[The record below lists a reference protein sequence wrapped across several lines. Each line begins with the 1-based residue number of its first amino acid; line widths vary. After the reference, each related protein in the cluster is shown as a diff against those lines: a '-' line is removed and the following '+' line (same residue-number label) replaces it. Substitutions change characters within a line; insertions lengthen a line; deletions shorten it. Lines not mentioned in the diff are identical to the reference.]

1 MESVRFELSGQGA
14 GDAAAFEE
22 KNFVF
27 VVGGVEYRCC
37 RFQACL
43 VSSRVRR
50 LLASDCCISRVCL
63 NVMDDE
69 GHFRDIVSLMNGK
82 QISITNANAAFLASC
97 ARELENGELLDRINS
112 FNLDGDVSMSNVVNR
127 IRMKS
132 ECHSNYKSELDFV
145 ASHFFEVELS
155 VLKCLSVTDL
165 EMVLLNPL
173 LKLES
178 EDKLYDTIIALAGEN
193 GDDVLVLLRHL
204 QIEFLSETKL
214 GVFLNLIFPDLV
226 SYCWGSLCE
235 CLHRFCGLGG
245 KEDVKNDKR
254 YRLEFETFTS
264 EKGPFNGIVQ
274 HLRGECGGNPHEK
287 GVISITASGTSWQLC
302 HYVVNYDYSKWWIS
316 NNQTDAFI
324 QFDFKSKRVCLSQY
338 TLKSD
343 GNSGWHLLSWALEV
357 SDDGLTWEAVDE
369 RNTNDLDGKFVVK
382 TYECSNRSDRFVR
395 FVRLRLAGKN
405 SSNDDTLQLAAIE
418 FFGQITK

>member
-1 MESVRFELSGQGA
+1 MLLRL
-14 GDAAAFEE
+14 
-22 KNFVF
+22 KRRTLCL
-27 VVGGVEYRCC
+27 VVGCVEYRCC

-43 VSSRVRR
+43 VSGRVRR
-50 LLASDCCISRVCL
+50 LLASDCCISRVSL

-112 FNLDGDVSMSNVVNR
+112 FNLGGDVSMSNVVNR

-204 QIEFLSETKL
+204 QI
-214 GVFLNLIFPDLV
+214 
-226 SYCWGSLCE
+226 
-235 CLHRFCGLGG
+235 
-245 KEDVKNDKR
+245 
-254 YRLEFETFTS
+254 
-264 EKGPFNGIVQ
+264 
-274 HLRGECGGNPHEK
+274 
-287 GVISITASGTSWQLC
+287 
-302 HYVVNYDYSKWWIS
+302 
-316 NNQTDAFI
+316 
-324 QFDFKSKRVCLSQY
+324 
-338 TLKSD
+338 
-343 GNSGWHLLSWALEV
+343 
-357 SDDGLTWEAVDE
+357 
-369 RNTNDLDGKFVVK
+369 
-382 TYECSNRSDRFVR
+382 
-395 FVRLRLAGKN
+395 
-405 SSNDDTLQLAAIE
+405 
-418 FFGQITK
+418 